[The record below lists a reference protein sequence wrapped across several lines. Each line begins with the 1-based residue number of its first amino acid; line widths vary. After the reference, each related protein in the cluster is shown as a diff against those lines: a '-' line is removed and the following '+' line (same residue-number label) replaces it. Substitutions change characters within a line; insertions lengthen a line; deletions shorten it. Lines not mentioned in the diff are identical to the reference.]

1 MSIVEKWKQIPGP
14 VRLFSLK
21 AVILFAAWK
30 TLYLLVLLP
39 GRVLDKPL
47 TYMIGVGTT
56 RTLNAVSRSGGFW
69 TAAGENPKKEGDRW
83 VEEPVM
89 HINQFSERVLSIA
102 DVCNGLEV
110 IVLYAG
116 LILCIPGTTRR
127 KLLFILPG
135 IVGIEILNVIRC
147 AALAEIYMTHPE
159 YLDFSHHYLF
169 TFLVYAFIFWLWFL
183 FSRNLDLTKKM
194 NLSVNSPINPQIS

>member
-1 MSIVEKWKQIPGP
+1 MSIVGKWKQIPGP
-14 VRLFSLK
+14 VKIFSLK
-21 AVILFAAWK
+21 AVILFVAWK

-56 RTLNAVSRSGGFW
+56 KTLNAISHSGGFW
-69 TAAGENPKKEGDRW
+69 TVAGENPKKDGDTW
-83 VEEPVM
+83 IEEPVM
-89 HINQFSERVLSIA
+89 HINLFRERVLSIA

-110 IVLYAG
+110 MVLYAG
-116 LILCIPGTTRR
+116 LILCLPASTKR

-135 IVGIEILNVIRC
+135 VVCIEVLNVVRC
-147 AALAEIYMTHPE
+147 TALAEIYLTHPE

-183 FSRNLDLTKKM
+183 FPRNLDLSKKL
-194 NLSVNSPINPQIS
+194 NLHGFTR

>member
-14 VRLFSLK
+14 VKIFSLK
-21 AVILFAAWK
+21 AVILFITWK
-30 TLYLLVLLP
+30 ALYLLVLLP
-39 GRVLDKPL
+39 GRVLDQPL

-56 RTLNAVSRSGGFW
+56 RTLNAVSHSGGYW
-69 TAAGENPKKEGDRW
+69 TVAGVNPKKEGDTW

-89 HINQFSERVLSIA
+89 HINLDRQQVLSIA

-110 IVLYAG
+110 MVLYAG
-116 LILCIPGTTRR
+116 LILCLPASIKR
-127 KLLFILPG
+127 KISFILSG
-135 IVGIEILNVIRC
+135 IVLIEVLNVIRC
-147 AALAEIYMTHPE
+147 AGLAEIYLTHPE

-183 FSRNLDLTKKM
+183 FSRHLDLTKKQRVHV
-194 NLSVNSPINPQIS
+194 STA